1 MERNF
6 KVSESCINLKEW
18 DLNSPIEELCA
29 RKEVVNVYTTLGIP
43 DDRDISILN
52 KLGKV
57 NLILEVNYIENIEQS
72 IVLFLD
78 YINKDRDK
86 DNKIKLKTI
95 LFSSD
100 CSFNSKNLKYLK
112 LRIPLLSDEKS
123 GGVNIGLKVEIG
135 ADIEKIKS
143 ILEFIPINSIATTIC
158 PLYFDYKLYKLITED
173 FNIPNIIG
181 INFYGNEDS
190 RQLVINSFSKDYLIK
205 FVSTYADCVSI
216 TNVKEESLI
225 SSLQGQETLPMF
237 ELKRSVNKL
246 VKPLKKA
253 VWNYLEI
260 SDNFIIESNNPNI
273 ISPEIKLTLGKK
285 DEVIPGN
292 PDHRDELEIEIEDL
306 LQEIKVPSDARKS
319 KDIESFIF
327 FNIKRYIKEVLTDV
341 IVDYSIVS
349 DNLIFIT
356 KKKVVNIDMPF
367 WKRLF
372 CKTTKLEDDNKYA
385 LAFFSS
391 GEIVFRRIKQ
401 A

>member
-18 DLNSPIEELCA
+18 NLNSPIEELCA

-135 ADIEKIKS
+135 TDVEKIKS
-143 ILEFIPINSIATTIC
+143 ILEFIPISSIATTIC

-205 FVSTYADCVSI
+205 FVSTYADYVSI

-225 SSLQGQETLPMF
+225 SSLQGQESLPMF
-237 ELKRSVNKL
+237 ELKRTVNKL

-260 SDNFIIESNNPNI
+260 SDNFIIESCNPNI
-273 ISPEIKLTLGKK
+273 ISPEIKLSLGKK
-285 DEVIPGN
+285 DEVIPEN

-306 LQEIKVPSDARKS
+306 LQEIKVPSDVRKT

-327 FNIKRYIKEVLTDV
+327 FNIKRYIEEVLTDV

>member
-135 ADIEKIKS
+135 ADVEKIKS
-143 ILEFIPINSIATTIC
+143 ILEFIPISSIATTIC

-181 INFYGNEDS
+181 IDFYGNEDS

-205 FVSTYADCVSI
+205 FVSTYADYVSI
-216 TNVKEESLI
+216 TNVKEEDLI
-225 SSLQGQETLPMF
+225 SSLHGQETPPMF
-237 ELKRSVNKL
+237 ELKRTVNKL

-273 ISPEIKLTLGKK
+273 ISPEIKLSLGKK

-319 KDIESFIF
+319 KDVESFIF
-327 FNIKRYIKEVLTDV
+327 FNIKRYIEEVLTDV

-372 CKTTKLEDDNKYA
+372 CKTIKLEDDSKYA

>member
-78 YINKDRDK
+78 YINKDRNK

-135 ADIEKIKS
+135 ADVEKIKS
-143 ILEFIPINSIATTIC
+143 ILEFIPISSIATTIC

-205 FVSTYADCVSI
+205 FVSTYADYVSI
-216 TNVKEESLI
+216 TNIKEESLI
-225 SSLQGQETLPMF
+225 SSLQGQESLPMF
-237 ELKRSVNKL
+237 ELKRTVNKL

-260 SDNFIIESNNPNI
+260 SNNFIIESNNPNI
-273 ISPEIKLTLGKK
+273 ISPEIKLSLGKK

-319 KDIESFIF
+319 KDVESFIF
-327 FNIKRYIKEVLTDV
+327 FNIKRYIEEVLTDV

-372 CKTTKLEDDNKYA
+372 CKTTKLEDDSKYA

>member
-135 ADIEKIKS
+135 TDVEKIKS
-143 ILEFIPINSIATTIC
+143 ILEFIPISSIATTIC

-205 FVSTYADCVSI
+205 FVSTYADYVSI

-225 SSLQGQETLPMF
+225 SSLQGQESLPMF
-237 ELKRSVNKL
+237 ELKRTVNKL

-260 SDNFIIESNNPNI
+260 SDNFIIESCNPNI
-273 ISPEIKLTLGKK
+273 ISPEIKLSLGKK

-292 PDHRDELEIEIEDL
+292 PNHRDELEIEIEDL
-306 LQEIKVPSDARKS
+306 LQEIKVPSDVRKT

-327 FNIKRYIKEVLTDV
+327 FNIKRYIEEVLTDV

>member
-78 YINKDRDK
+78 YINRDRDK

-306 LQEIKVPSDARKS
+306 LQEIKIPSDARKS

-327 FNIKRYIKEVLTDV
+327 FNIKRYIEEVLTDV

-372 CKTTKLEDDNKYA
+372 CKTTKLEDDSKYA

>member
-135 ADIEKIKS
+135 VDVEKIKS
-143 ILEFIPINSIATTIC
+143 ILEFIPISSIATTIC

-205 FVSTYADCVSI
+205 FVSTYADYVSI
-216 TNVKEESLI
+216 TNIKEEDLM
-225 SSLQGQETLPMF
+225 SSLQGQETPPMF

-273 ISPEIKLTLGKK
+273 ISPEIKLSLGKK

-319 KDIESFIF
+319 KDVESFIF
-327 FNIKRYIKEVLTDV
+327 FNIKRYIEEVLTDV

-372 CKTTKLEDDNKYA
+372 CKTAKLEDDSKYA

>member
-135 ADIEKIKS
+135 ADVEKIKS
-143 ILEFIPINSIATTIC
+143 ILEFIPISSITTTIC

-205 FVSTYADCVSI
+205 FVSTYADYVSI
-216 TNVKEESLI
+216 TNVKEEDLI
-225 SSLQGQETLPMF
+225 SSLQGQETPPMF

-273 ISPEIKLTLGKK
+273 ISPEIKLSLGKK

-319 KDIESFIF
+319 KDVESFIF
-327 FNIKRYIKEVLTDV
+327 FNIKRYIEEVLTDV

-372 CKTTKLEDDNKYA
+372 CKTTKLEDDSKYA

>member
-135 ADIEKIKS
+135 ADVEKIKS
-143 ILEFIPINSIATTIC
+143 ILEFIPISSIATTIC

-319 KDIESFIF
+319 KDVESFIF
-327 FNIKRYIKEVLTDV
+327 FNIKRYIEEVLTDV

-356 KKKVVNIDMPF
+356 KKKVVDIDMPF

-372 CKTTKLEDDNKYA
+372 CKTTKLEDDSKYA

>member
-135 ADIEKIKS
+135 ADVEKIKS
-143 ILEFIPINSIATTIC
+143 ILEFIPISSIATTIC

-205 FVSTYADCVSI
+205 FVSTYADYVSI
-216 TNVKEESLI
+216 TNVKEEDLI
-225 SSLQGQETLPMF
+225 SSLQGQESLPMF
-237 ELKRSVNKL
+237 ELKRTVNKL

-273 ISPEIKLTLGKK
+273 ISPEIKLSLGKK

-292 PDHRDELEIEIEDL
+292 PEHRDELEIEIEDL

-327 FNIKRYIKEVLTDV
+327 FNIKRYIEEVLTDV

-356 KKKVVNIDMPF
+356 KEKVVNIDMPF

-372 CKTTKLEDDNKYA
+372 CKTTKLEDDGKYA

>member
-135 ADIEKIKS
+135 ADVEKIKS
-143 ILEFIPINSIATTIC
+143 ILEFIPISSIATTIC

-205 FVSTYADCVSI
+205 FVSTYADYVSI
-216 TNVKEESLI
+216 TNIKEESLI
-225 SSLQGQETLPMF
+225 SSLQGQESLPMF
-237 ELKRSVNKL
+237 ELKRTVNKL

-260 SDNFIIESNNPNI
+260 SDNFIIESYNPNI
-273 ISPEIKLTLGKK
+273 ISPEIKLSLGKK

-292 PDHRDELEIEIEDL
+292 PEHRDELEIEIEDL

-319 KDIESFIF
+319 KDVESFIF
-327 FNIKRYIKEVLTDV
+327 FNIKRYVEEVLTDV

-372 CKTTKLEDDNKYA
+372 CKTTKLEDDSKYA

>member
-135 ADIEKIKS
+135 ADVEKIKS
-143 ILEFIPINSIATTIC
+143 ILEFIPISSIATTIC

-205 FVSTYADCVSI
+205 FVSTYADYVSI
-216 TNVKEESLI
+216 TNVKEEDLI
-225 SSLQGQETLPMF
+225 SSLQGQETPPMF

-273 ISPEIKLTLGKK
+273 ISPEIKLSLGKK

-306 LQEIKVPSDARKS
+306 LQEIKVPSDARKT

-327 FNIKRYIKEVLTDV
+327 FNIKRYIEEVLTDV

-372 CKTTKLEDDNKYA
+372 CKTTKLEDDSKYA